1 MIIVR
6 AMKERARLE
15 GEIKELKHRSQNC
28 LSVLDGN
35 PFEEDFNE
43 LTKSLTDRLN
53 RLASLKNAVMKANV
67 MHDMHKY
74 IIELGE
80 LKHYL
85 VYLKELDPKA
95 GKQETRYSESQTVY
109 LSQIS
114 VKNKVLT
121 IEATQTKIN
130 QITDILDEF
139 NAKTDI
145 GEIEEIVLNL
155 PKIKD

>member
-1 MIIVR
+1 MVIVR

-15 GEIKELKHRSQNC
+15 GEIKDLKHRSQNC
-28 LSVLDGN
+28 ISVLDGN
-35 PFEEDFNE
+35 PFEEDFKE
-43 LTKSLTDRLN
+43 LTETLTARLN

-85 VYLKELDPKA
+85 VFLKELDPKA
-95 GKQETRYSESQTVY
+95 GKQETRYSEAQNAY

-114 VKNKVLT
+114 VKDKILALEV
-121 IEATQTKIN
+121 TQTKIN
-130 QITDILDEF
+130 HITDVLDEF

-145 GEIEEIVLNL
+145 GEIEEIVLNF

>member
-1 MIIVR
+1 MVIVR

-15 GEIKELKHRSQNC
+15 GEIKNLKHRSQNC
-28 LSVLDGN
+28 ISVLDGN
-35 PFEEDFNE
+35 PFEEDFKE
-43 LTKSLTDRLN
+43 LTETLTARLN

-85 VYLKELDPKA
+85 VFLKELDPKA
-95 GKQETRYSESQTVY
+95 GKQETRYSEAQNAY

-114 VKNKVLT
+114 VKDKILALEV
-121 IEATQTKIN
+121 TQTKIN
-130 QITDILDEF
+130 HITDVLDEF

-145 GEIEEIVLNL
+145 GEIEEIVLNF